1 MNNTAILTDVFGYDE
16 LDVKFEKI
24 TNNLDNYDVDD
35 GVEVIFNYYRKH
47 GFPHYTIRE
56 DEKHQHMR
64 KMQRFDTDT
73 IFKDNKIVQTM
84 HGLRL
89 AWTYF
94 PHF

>member
-1 MNNTAILTDVFGYDE
+1 MNSNPVILTDILGYDGGDIE
-16 LDVKFEKI
+16 FEKV
-24 TNNLDNYDVDD
+24 TNNLDDHDVDD

-73 IFKDNKIVQTM
+73 IFKIT
-84 HGLRL
+84 RL
-89 AWTYF
+89 F
-94 PHF
+94 RPCMV